1 MPAQGRTPTRRS
13 NTAGLQLGSPSQL
26 GDGEVVDRCLAV
38 WVDPEVVFA
47 QLYSSRS
54 RSFWLDAGDNA
65 GEGCSYIGAPV
76 TGAVVAIEDSARSV
90 VRIDGDDAPF
100 EGSMFDFLRERDDS
114 TKTGS
119 SSPSGFQLGWVGWFG
134 YECGTDR
141 EGTAAVP
148 RAAMMQ
154 ITRLIVFEHGRREV
168 ILRGLS
174 SAAGLADW
182 FTLTA
187 AHLRQMAEEAP
198 PVAGEEILSELDASF
213 RHSRSEYLGL
223 IEKCQDA
230 IHRGDA
236 YQLCLTN
243 QIEVIGERDP
253 FATYRRLRS
262 ANSSHHGGFLRFD
275 DVCLLS
281 SSPEQFLDITPA
293 GLIRTRP
300 IKGTRPRGTN
310 EAEDQRLRGELDA
323 SEKERAEN
331 VMIVDLMRNDLG
343 RIAVVGSVAVPE
355 LFSIEQYA
363 NVFQLVS
370 TVTAQLAPPFGPL
383 DAIRAAFPAGS
394 MTGAPKI
401 SAMHLL
407 EGLEAGPRGIYA
419 GAFGYLGSDG
429 RVDLA
434 MTIRSIVMTPGRA
447 TIGTGGGITA
457 LSIPDA
463 EFEEIVVKAAPL
475 LAALGAELGTA

>member
-13 NTAGLQLGSPSQL
+13 NNAGIQLGSPSQL
-26 GDGEVVDRCLAV
+26 RDGEVVDQYIAI

-47 QLYSSRS
+47 RLYSSQS
-54 RSFWLDAGDNA
+54 HSFWLDSGANA

-76 TGAVVAIEDSARSV
+76 AGAVVAIEDSARNIV
-90 VRIDGDDAPF
+90 MLDGDPAPF
-100 EGSMFDFLRERDDS
+100 DGSMVNFLRERSDLS
-114 TKTGS
+114 SAGS
-119 SSPSGFQLGWVGWFG
+119 SSSSGFQLGWVGWFG

-141 EGTAAVP
+141 GGTPGVP

-154 ITRLIVFEHGRREV
+154 ITRLIVFEHGLRRV

-174 SAAGLADW
+174 SDAGLADW
-182 FTLTA
+182 FALTA
-187 AHLRQMAEEAP
+187 THLRQIAEEAP
-198 PVAGEEILSELDASF
+198 PVAGEPILVQLSASF
-213 RHSRSEYLGL
+213 RHSRTEYLGL

-243 QIEVIGERDP
+243 EIEVIGERDP
-253 FATYRRLRS
+253 FATYRRLRR
-262 ANSSHHGGFLRFD
+262 ANPSHHGGFLRVN

-293 GLIRTRP
+293 GSIRTRP

-310 EAEDQRLRGELDA
+310 EAEDRRLRAELDT

-343 RIAVVGSVAVPE
+343 RVAVVGSVTVPE
-355 LFSIEQYA
+355 LFSIEPYA

-370 TVTAQLAPPFGPL
+370 TVTAQLDPMSDAL
-383 DAIRAAFPAGS
+383 DAIRSAFPAGS
-394 MTGAPKI
+394 MTGAPKL
-401 SAMHLL
+401 SAMNILA
-407 EGLEAGPRGIYA
+407 ELEAGPRGIYA

-429 RVDLA
+429 RIDLA
-434 MTIRSIVMTPGRA
+434 MTIRSIVMTPGRS

-457 LSIPDA
+457 LSVPDE
-463 EFEEIVVKAAPL
+463 EFEEILVKAAPL